1 MVDQVFSNFLNWT
14 REHEWGYPEQF
25 QKTLDNGTQLT
36 VWDSGVLVVEPKHTG
51 DKDII
56 LSCAVHGNE
65 TAPIEICSDIIQDII
80 SGEQTVAH
88 RVLFLIANPASINI
102 EQRFVEENMN
112 RLFSG
117 AHSQGDQQNK
127 ERERAKKIEGYCERF
142 YTSAL
147 QGERRRYHYDL
158 HTAIRDS
165 KREKFAVHPFTDG
178 KPYHREQLQFLLA
191 CGVDTILLNQ
201 QPTTT
206 FSYFSYNTFG
216 AQAFTVELGKVKKF
230 GENNRVDFQAAE
242 DTLRRL
248 VGEQALSFPE
258 FEPEQHFMF
267 AEAQTINRQHEEFE
281 LNFADDVANFTAFDK
296 GDLLAIDGGENIYAQ
311 HDGEHIIFPNAQ
323 VALGQR
329 ALLTVIRVP
338 TESLE
343 LV

>member
-25 QKTLDNGTQLT
+25 NKTLDNGTRLT
-36 VWDSGVLVVEPKHTG
+36 VWDSGVLVVEPEQPG

-56 LSCAVHGNE
+56 ISCAVHGNE

-117 AHSQGDQQNK
+117 AHSQGDKQNK
-127 ERERAKKIEGYCERF
+127 ERERAKEIEGYCERF
-142 YTSAL
+142 YESAPK
-147 QGERRRYHYDL
+147 GERRRYHYDL

-165 KREKFAVHPFTDG
+165 QREKFAVHPFTDG

-201 QPTTT
+201 QSTTT

-230 GENNRVDFQAAE
+230 GENNRADFQAAE

-248 VGEQALSFPE
+248 VGESELSFPP
-258 FEPEQHFMF
+258 FDPEQHFMF
-267 AEAQTINRQHEEFE
+267 AEAQTINRQHEDFE

-296 GDLLAIDGGENIYAQ
+296 GDLLAIDGGEHRYAQ

-338 TESLE
+338 TNSLD